1 MRFKG
6 VSCQRHQPKF
16 LGWDQPQRRAQAFR
30 KSLVESSFVP
40 FATRGPAPIAKSSP
54 IWLDVAGSQKQFL
67 HMKTDENQVNYSN
80 SGPSAYLRAGFTLI
94 ELLVVIAIIAILAA
108 MLLPAL
114 AKSKTKAQGIFCMN
128 NTHQLM
134 LATTMYANDFSD
146 YLPPNPDNGNTD
158 VGKNWVGGQAG
169 FGGGNEY
176 DPNILRDPA
185 RSLLVPFQG
194 KSISIYRCP
203 ADNRPAG
210 TPNGYSAADPALKGT
225 KIPVARSVSMSQA
238 VGTNPD
244 RGGGRTAVDGP
255 WLDGKHSHSLNQ
267 KWYTYGKLG
276 SMLNPGP
283 ANTFVFVDENKFSI
297 NDGGF
302 GTVGPDVTP
311 NYRMVDWPGIYHN
324 GACGFAFGDGHSE
337 IHKWKDPRTYLTT
350 PVNSVA
356 SQAGNKDI
364 WWMSVKSSALIKG
377 PGFSAP

>member
-1 MRFKG
+1 MVGEYDGCQVKDRKRFCPTVIGRLSIIAIKSRIPLDAKG
-6 VSCQRHQPKF
+6 GQTQISN
-16 LGWDQPQRRAQAFR
+16 
-30 KSLVESSFVP
+30 
-40 FATRGPAPIAKSSP
+40 
-54 IWLDVAGSQKQFL
+54 
-67 HMKTDENQVNYSN
+67 MKTDEIQDHCPTSEARM
-80 SGPSAYLRAGFTLI
+80 SPTAGFTLI

-134 LATTMYANDFSD
+134 LATTMYANDNSD

-169 FGGGNEY
+169 VNGGNEY
-176 DPNILRDPA
+176 DPNILRDEK
-185 RSLLVPFQG
+185 RSLLVPYQG

-225 KIPVARSVSMSQA
+225 KIPVARSVAMSQA

-255 WLDGKHSHSLNQ
+255 WLDGNHGHSVGVNQ

-350 PVNSVA
+350 PVNSVP